1 MTTTITDFIQAVEAN
16 RFIDAHEILEQSW
29 KALKKEDRLD
39 EARIQKGLIN
49 AATAIGLHHERG
61 KTDAARRVWPTFE
74 KYRPLIHAIQTEH
87 HKLYLRAEALLDQ
100 KRQEYC
106 PESISDLSR

>member
-1 MTTTITDFIQAVEAN
+1 MTSAITHFIQAVEAN

-29 KALKKEDRLD
+29 KALKKEGRLD

-49 AATAIGLHHERG
+49 AATAIGLHYERS

-74 KYRPLIHAIQTEH
+74 KYRPLIHTIQTEH

>member
-1 MTTTITDFIQAVEAN
+1 MTSTITDFIRAVEAN

-29 KALKKEDRLD
+29 KRLKREGRYD

-61 KTDAARRVWPTFE
+61 KTDAARRVWPAFE
-74 KYRPLIHAIQTEH
+74 KYRPLIHTIQTED

-100 KRQEYC
+100 KCRECC
-106 PESISDLSR
+106 PESISDLIR